1 MNFMQSPKPSIKDD
15 ISNSVGLILGNLATG
30 LFALYLIFV
39 LSDIFPIRLLD
50 PLWMITLAG
59 SLCNTSS
66 IALSG
71 LGLVHL
77 ASALNP
83 SSLPL
88 YSRRIFCSRFAAWAA
103 LGFLMLLP
111 LIGYANWKGI
121 RNIEAANKANI
132 AAINRKANE
141 LKTQIM
147 QASTQRD
154 LQERMAKFQGPT
166 LPNEVLALP
175 LEQLKKQ
182 SLASV
187 RASENAFE
195 NKTAGPFSDEY
206 LPIYKQSLRAA
217 ALGLVAALSFAA
229 GAWNPKTNTTALNSI
244 TSLFTIS
251 PSKSSSILSLLVGK
265 LQALKQSNVND
276 KVQSERLSLFRTR
289 QQNSENAKKVRE
301 REIKLNLEKQRRLAA
316 AWEKKRLQAER
327 QAKKRR
333 ER

>member
-1 MNFMQSPKPSIKDD
+1 MQSPKPSIKDD